1 MDAPYLYLPE
11 VFSCGNTKSVLS
23 EFQIID
29 EYLFVIGPFYVANDC
44 RKLLNSQTHYICL
57 YFLNIFPKQKGI
69 IFFM

>member
-23 EFQIID
+23 EFQLID
-29 EYLFVIGPFYVANDC
+29 DRAVLGFYVANDC
-44 RKLLNSQTHYICL
+44 RKLPNSQTHYICL